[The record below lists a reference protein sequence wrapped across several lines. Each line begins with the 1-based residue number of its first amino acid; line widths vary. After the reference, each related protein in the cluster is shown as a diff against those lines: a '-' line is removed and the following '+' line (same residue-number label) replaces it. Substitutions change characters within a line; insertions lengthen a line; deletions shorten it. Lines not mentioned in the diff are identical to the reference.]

1 MNITATLPISAVDAM
16 NRVSSSAFCLRES
29 FILIFLC
36 KNISSD
42 EIATVCLLER
52 FGDRL
57 EIECEYF
64 ALQSE
69 CTSYPIPYRFNTS
82 IVTPIG
88 FIVNLFTGFSIDGGS
103 SQVPQSIHID
113 LYTLDNPYHYGTL
126 T

>member
-1 MNITATLPISAVDAM
+1 M
-16 NRVSSSAFCLRES
+16 
-29 FILIFLC
+29 IFLC

-103 SQVPQSIHID
+103 SQVEE
-113 LYTLDNPYHYGTL
+113 LYIENLSVGHLLENNTLTFTTPIYKWLFSVLDNK
-126 T
+126 